1 MVKSVNAMKSGLY
14 EHIVNEFLSKDL
26 FDIDDKH
33 KHLSRLNDAD
43 SNDYL
48 AQYMYRVLSH
58 VLSEIKGDK
67 NGKTKIDKQI
77 EICNAIVDVLN
88 NYGIETQGLDI
99 SESAEKLMAVFDENL
114 SFDFSR
120 PDTPLSLGTLLTGT
134 RQDPSLVSQLKKEIL
149 SSDRVDIL
157 CSFIKWSGI
166 RILQEELKEFT
177 SRNGTELRI
186 ITTSYMGATD
196 AKAIEFL
203 ESLPNTTLKV
213 SYDSRRTRLHA
224 KAYLFERQTGFSSAY
239 IGSSNISNA
248 ALTDGLE
255 WNIKISQYEQSFQWA
270 KIKATFDTYWNDREF
285 ETYKKD
291 DKSRLI
297 KALQAEKYENNT
309 DFLMPNFDLT
319 PYPFQ
324 KEILESIWAERQLH
338 RNKHLIV
345 AATGTG
351 KTMIAAFDFK
361 KFRKEFF
368 ETHKREPRLLFIA
381 HREEI
386 LKQSLYIFRMV
397 LRDHN
402 YGDMMVGG
410 NIPATTGQIFASIQT
425 YNSKEIHGLLD
436 SEYFDYI
443 VVDEFHHAAA
453 PSYKSFLDH
462 VNPSC
467 LLGLTATPER
477 ADNLDVKKFFDNH
490 ITAEIRLPDAIDR
503 KLLCPFQYFGITDSV
518 DYSKLKWQR
527 GGYVQS
533 ELSDRYVSDDHRAKM
548 ICEKTVQ
555 TVLDIRN
562 VKGLGFCVSKAH
574 AEYMSEI
581 FNKYGIASE
590 YLTSDSSKDVRNSVQ
605 NKLLNKE
612 INFIFVVDLYNE
624 GVDIPEIDTVLFLRP
639 TESLTVFLQQLGRG
653 LRLSDDK
660 DCLTVLDFV
669 GQANKNYRFDLK
681 FKALIENIG
690 QDIAFEV
697 EQGFPHLPAG
707 CSIELERKS
716 KEYILDNISQVLNLR
731 RQTIVNRISSF
742 VADTGMELSF
752 ENFINYYNFDL
763 DDIYKKMC
771 WSRAL
776 AEAEII
782 DDFNEPDEK
791 QLTSGLRR
799 IQHIDDSSY
808 IDCVISCLIGKN
820 IDEGNLSEKE
830 RYYLTMFVLTI
841 WNKEKFS
848 SLKNAF
854 SKLVDNSTIYDEII
868 MLLEHKKSIIR
879 NISPEITLPYISSLR
894 LHSKY
899 TQAEAL
905 AGLGYFDLQ
914 KNHTIQTGV
923 LYIKDKKTDV
933 FFITLN
939 KNEKDYSPTTM
950 YNDYAINENL
960 FHWQSQASTR
970 IDSKTGQRYINHKGM
985 GHTILLFVRIN
996 KSVNSLAQPYYFL
1009 GPAEYVSHE
1018 GEKPINFVWRLKY
1031 PMPAHLLRETSR
1043 LVVG

>member
-1 MVKSVNAMKSGLY
+1 MKSGLY
-14 EHIVNEFLSKDL
+14 EHIVNEFLSKNL

-48 AQYMYRVLSH
+48 AQYLYRILSH
-58 VLSEIKGDK
+58 GLSEIKGDK

-77 EICNAIVDVLN
+77 EICNAIVDILKS
-88 NYGIETQGLDI
+88 YGIETHGLDI
-99 SESAEKLMAVFDENL
+99 SETAEKLMAVLDQNL
-114 SFDFSR
+114 GLDFSR
-120 PDTPLSLGTLLTGT
+120 PDTPLSLGALLTGT
-134 RQDPSLVSQLKKEIL
+134 RQDPSLISQLKKEIL
-149 SSDRVDIL
+149 SSDRVNIL

-177 SRNGTELRI
+177 SRKGSELRV

-196 AKAIEFL
+196 SKAIEFL
-203 ESLPNTTLKV
+203 ENLPNTSLKV
-213 SYDSRRTRLHA
+213 SYDTRRTRLHA

-255 WNIKISQYEQSFQWA
+255 WNIKISQYEQLFQWV

-285 ETYKKD
+285 ETYSKD

-297 KALQAEKYENNT
+297 KALQAEKYDNT
-309 DFLMPNFDLT
+309 TEFVMPNFDLT

-324 KEILESIWAERQLH
+324 REILESIWAERQLH

-361 KFRKEFF
+361 KFRHEFF
-368 ETHKREPRLLFIA
+368 EAHKREPYLLFVA

-386 LKQSLYIFRMV
+386 LKQSLYTFRMV
-397 LRDHN
+397 LRNHN
-402 YGDMMVGG
+402 FGDMMIDG
-410 NIPATTGQIFASIQT
+410 NVPTNTEQIFASIQT
-425 YNSKEIHGLLD
+425 YNSKEIHDLLD
-436 SEYFDYI
+436 SEYYDYI

-453 PSYKSFLDH
+453 PSYKLLLDH
-462 VNPSC
+462 VRPSC

-477 ADNLDVKKFFDNH
+477 ADNLDIKMFFDNH

-503 KLLCPFQYFGITDSV
+503 KLLCPFQYFGIADSV

-533 ELSDRYVSDDHRAKM
+533 ELSDLYLADNHRAEM

-555 TVLDIRN
+555 TVLDIRY
-562 VKGLGFCVSKAH
+562 VKGLGFCVSKVH
-574 AEYMSEI
+574 AEYMSGI
-581 FNKYGIASE
+581 FNKYGIPSE
-590 YLTSDSSKDVRNSVQ
+590 YLTSDSSKDVRSSVQ
-605 NKLLNKE
+605 KRLLNKE

-639 TESLTVFLQQLGRG
+639 TESLTIFLQQLGRG

-690 QDIAFEV
+690 QDIDLEI

-716 KEYILDNISQVLNLR
+716 KEYILDNISQALNLR

-752 ENFINYYNFDL
+752 ENFISYYNLDL

-782 DDFNEPDEK
+782 GGFNEPHEE

-799 IQHIDDSSY
+799 IQHIDDSNY
-808 IDCVISCLIGKN
+808 IDCVLRSLTGKSIN
-820 IDEGNLSEKE
+820 EEALSGKE

-841 WNKEKFS
+841 WNKDKFA
-848 SLKNAF
+848 SLKDAF
-854 SKLVDNSTIYDEII
+854 SKLLDNPVLYDEII
-868 MLLEHKKSIIR
+868 MLLKYKKSIIKT
-879 NISPEITLPYISSLR
+879 ISSDIALPYVSSLS
-894 LHSKY
+894 LHSRY

-905 AGLGYFDLQ
+905 AGVGYFDLQ
-914 KNHTIQTGV
+914 NNHTIQTGV

-970 IDSKTGQRYINHKGM
+970 IDSETGQRYINHIDKNQ
-985 GHTILLFVRIN
+985 TIILFVRVN
-996 KSVNSLAQPYYFL
+996 KSINSLSQPYYFL
-1009 GPAEYVSHE
+1009 GPVDYVSHE
-1018 GEKPINFVWRLKY
+1018 GEKPINFVWQLKY
-1031 PMPAHLLRETSR
+1031 PMPAHLLRETAR

>member
-1 MVKSVNAMKSGLY
+1 MKSGLY
-14 EHIVNEFLSKDL
+14 EHIVNEFLSKNL

-48 AQYMYRVLSH
+48 AQYLYRVLSH
-58 VLSEIKGDK
+58 GLSEIKGDK

-77 EICNAIVDVLN
+77 EICNAIVDILN
-88 NYGIETQGLDI
+88 SYGIETQGLDV
-99 SESAEKLMAVFDENL
+99 SETAEKLMAVLDENL

-120 PDTPLSLGTLLTGT
+120 PDTPLSLGALLTGT

-166 RILQEELKEFT
+166 RIIQEELKEFT
-177 SRNGTELRI
+177 SRKGSELRV

-196 AKAIEFL
+196 SKAIEFL
-203 ESLPNTTLKV
+203 ENLPNTALKI
-213 SYDSRRTRLHA
+213 SYDTRRTRLHA

-255 WNIKISQYEQSFQWA
+255 WNIKISQYEQPFQWA
-270 KIKATFDTYWNDREF
+270 KIRATFDTYWNDREF
-285 ETYKKD
+285 ETYTKND
-291 DKSRLI
+291 NSRLI
-297 KALQAEKYENNT
+297 KALQAEKFESNNE
-309 DFLMPNFDLT
+309 FVMPNFDLM

-324 KEILESIWAERQLH
+324 REILESIWAERQLYK
-338 RNKHLIV
+338 NKHLIV

-361 KFRKEFF
+361 KFRQDFF

-386 LKQSLYIFRMV
+386 LKQSLYTFRMV

-402 YGDMMVGG
+402 FGDIMVGG
-410 NIPATTGQIFASIQT
+410 NVPANTEQIFASIQT
-425 YNSKEIHGLLD
+425 YNSKEIHDLLD
-436 SEYFDYI
+436 SEYYDYI

-453 PSYKSFLDH
+453 PSYKLLLDH

-477 ADNLDVKKFFDNH
+477 ADNLDVKMFFDNH

-533 ELSDRYVSDDHRAKM
+533 ELNNLYVADNHRADM

-555 TVLDIRN
+555 TVLDIKN

-581 FNKYGIASE
+581 FTKYDIPSE

-605 NKLLNKE
+605 KRLLNKE

-624 GVDIPEIDTVLFLRP
+624 GIDIPEIDTVLFLRP
-639 TESLTVFLQQLGRG
+639 TESLTIFLQQLGRG
-653 LRLSDDK
+653 LRLSDGK

-681 FKALIENIG
+681 FKALIENIS
-690 QDIAFEV
+690 QDIALEI

-716 KEYILDNISQVLNLR
+716 KEYILDNISQTLNLR

-742 VADTGMELSF
+742 VTDTGMELSF
-752 ENFINYYNFDL
+752 ENFINYYNLDL

-782 DDFNEPDEK
+782 NGFNEPDEE

-799 IQHIDDSSY
+799 IEHIDDRSY
-808 IDCVISCLIGKN
+808 IDCVLKHLTGKN
-820 IDEGNLSEKE
+820 VDEETLSEKG

-841 WNKEKFS
+841 WNKEKFA
-848 SLKNAF
+848 SLKDAF
-854 SKLVDNSTIYDEII
+854 SKLLDNPVLYDEIT
-868 MLLEHKKSIIR
+868 MLLEYKKSIIR
-879 NISPEITLPYISSLR
+879 TISSDVTLPYISSLS
-894 LHSKY
+894 LHSRY

-905 AGLGYFDLQ
+905 AGFGYFDLQ
-914 KNHTIQTGV
+914 NNHTIQTGV

-970 IDSKTGQRYINHKGM
+970 IDSETGQRYINHIDKDQ
-985 GHTILLFVRIN
+985 TILLFVRVN
-996 KSVNSLAQPYYFL
+996 KSINSLSQPYYFL
-1009 GPAEYVSHE
+1009 GPVDYVSHE
-1018 GEKPINFVWRLKY
+1018 GEKPINFVWQLKY
-1031 PMPAHLLRETSR
+1031 PMPAHLLRETAR

>member
-1 MVKSVNAMKSGLY
+1 MTSINIYL
-14 EHIVNEFLSKDL
+14 
-26 FDIDDKH
+26 
-33 KHLSRLNDAD
+33 RLNDAD

-48 AQYMYRVLSH
+48 AQYLHRVLSH
-58 VLSEIKGDK
+58 ALSEIKADK
-67 NGKTKIDKQI
+67 NGKTKIDIQI
-77 EICNAIVDVLN
+77 ELCNEIVGILN
-88 NYGIETQGLDI
+88 RYGIETQGLDV
-99 SESAEKLMAVFDENL
+99 SETAEKLMAVLDEDP
-114 SFDFSR
+114 SVDFSR
-120 PDTPLSLGTLLTGT
+120 PDTPLSLGALLTGT

-177 SRNGTELRI
+177 SRKGSELRI

-196 AKAIEFL
+196 AKAIDFL
-203 ESLPNTTLKV
+203 ADLDRTTLKV
-213 SYDSRRTRLHA
+213 SYDTRRTRLHA

-255 WNIKISQYEQSFQWA
+255 WNLKLSQYEQPFQWA

-285 ETYKKD
+285 ETYNKD
-291 DKSRLI
+291 DKFRLI
-297 KALQAEKYENNT
+297 KALQAEKYDNNT
-309 DFLMPNFDLT
+309 EFVMPNFDLT

-324 KEILESIWAERQLH
+324 REILESIWTERQLH

-361 KFRKEFF
+361 KFRPEFF

-386 LKQSLYIFRMV
+386 LKQSLYTFRMV

-402 YGDMMVGG
+402 FGDMMVGG
-410 NIPATTGQIFASIQT
+410 NIPSSTEQIFASIQT
-425 YNSKEIHGLLD
+425 YNSREIHTLLE

-453 PSYKSFLDH
+453 PSYKSLLGH

-477 ADNLDVKKFFDNH
+477 ADNLDVKKYFDNH

-518 DYSKLKWQR
+518 DYSKLRWQR

-533 ELSDRYVSDDHRAKM
+533 ELSDRYLSDNHRAEM

-574 AEYMSEI
+574 AEYMSGI
-581 FNKYGIASE
+581 FNKYGIPSE
-590 YLTSDSSKDVRNSVQ
+590 YLTSDSSKDVRSSVQ
-605 NKLLNKE
+605 KRLLNKE

-639 TESLTVFLQQLGRG
+639 TESLTIFLQQLGRG

-690 QDIAFEV
+690 QDIAIEI

-716 KEYILDNISQVLNLR
+716 KEYILDNISHVLNLR
-731 RQTIVNRISSF
+731 RQTIVSRISSF
-742 VADTGMELSF
+742 VSDTGIELSF
-752 ENFINYYNFDL
+752 ENFINYYNLDL

-782 DDFNEPDEK
+782 DDFNDPDEK
-791 QLTSGLRR
+791 QLTGGLRR
-799 IQHIDDSSY
+799 IQHTDDSSY
-808 IDCVISCLIGKN
+808 IDFVLSRLNGKN
-820 IDEGNLSEKE
+820 LDEENLSEKE
-830 RYYLTMFVLTI
+830 RYYLTMLILTI
-841 WNKEKFS
+841 WNKEKFA
-848 SLKNAF
+848 SLKDAF
-854 SKLVDNSTIYDEII
+854 SKLLDNPVIYDEII
-868 MLLEHKKSIIR
+868 MLLEYKKSIIKT
-879 NISPEITLPYISSLR
+879 ISSKLTLPYVSSLN

-905 AGLGYFDLQ
+905 AGIGYFNLQ
-914 KNHTIQTGV
+914 NNHTIQTGV
-923 LYIKDKKTDV
+923 LYIKYKKTDV

-970 IDSKTGQRYINHKGM
+970 VASETE
-985 GHTILLFVRIN
+985 
-996 KSVNSLAQPYYFL
+996 
-1009 GPAEYVSHE
+1009 AEIH
-1018 GEKPINFVWRLKY
+1018 
-1031 PMPAHLLRETSR
+1031 
-1043 LVVG
+1043 

>member
-1 MVKSVNAMKSGLY
+1 VNVDAMKSGLY
-14 EHIVNEFLSKDL
+14 EHIVNEFLSKNL
-26 FDIDDKH
+26 FDIDNKH

-48 AQYMYRVLSH
+48 AQYLYRVLSH
-58 VLSEIKGDK
+58 AFSEIKGDK
-67 NGKTKIDKQI
+67 AGKTKIDKQI
-77 EICNAIVDVLN
+77 ELCNEIVDILSR
-88 NYGIETQGLDI
+88 YGIETQGLDV
-99 SESAEKLMAVFDENL
+99 SETAEKLMAVLDENL
-114 SFDFSR
+114 SVDFSR
-120 PDTPLSLGTLLTGT
+120 PDTPLSLGALLTGT

-177 SRNGTELRI
+177 SRKGSELRV

-196 AKAIEFL
+196 SKAIEFL
-203 ESLPNTTLKV
+203 EGLPHTILKV
-213 SYDSRRTRLHA
+213 SYDTRRTRLHA

-255 WNIKISQYEQSFQWA
+255 WNIKISQYEQPFQWA

-285 ETYKKD
+285 EIYNKD
-291 DKSRLI
+291 DKPRLI
-297 KALQAEKYENNT
+297 KALQAEKDKNNT
-309 DFLMPNFDLT
+309 EFVMPNFDLA

-324 KEILESIWAERQLH
+324 KEILESIWAERQLN

-361 KFRKEFF
+361 KFRQEFF
-368 ETHKREPRLLFIA
+368 EAHKREPRLLFIA

-386 LKQSLYIFRMV
+386 LKQSLYTFRMV

-402 YGDMMVGG
+402 FGDMMVGE
-410 NIPATTGQIFASIQT
+410 NIPANTEQIFASIQT
-425 YNSKEIHGLLD
+425 YNSKEIHTLLE

-453 PSYKSFLDH
+453 PSYQLLLDH

-533 ELSDRYVSDDHRAKM
+533 ELSELYTADDHRAEM

-555 TVLDIRN
+555 TVLDIKN

-574 AEYMSEI
+574 AEYMSGL
-581 FNKYGIASE
+581 FNKYGIPSE
-590 YLTSDSSKDVRNSVQ
+590 YLISDSSKDVRRSVQ
-605 NKLLNKE
+605 KRLLNKE

-639 TESLTVFLQQLGRG
+639 TESLTIFLQQLGRG

-690 QDIAFEV
+690 QDIASEI

-716 KEYILDNISQVLNLR
+716 KKYILDNISQVLNLR

-742 VADTGMELSF
+742 VADTGIEVSF
-752 ENFINYYNFDL
+752 ENFITYYNLDL

-771 WSRAL
+771 WSRGL

-808 IDCVISCLIGKN
+808 IDCVLRHLIGRN
-820 IDEGNLSEKE
+820 LDEETLSEKE
-830 RYYLTMFVLTI
+830 RYYLTMFILTI

-848 SLKNAF
+848 SLKEAF
-854 SKLVDNSTIYDEII
+854 CKLLDNPVIYNEII
-868 MLLEHKKSIIR
+868 MLLGYKKSIIR
-879 NISPEITLPYISSLR
+879 SISPEISLPYVSSLC

-914 KNHTIQTGV
+914 TNHTVQAGV
-923 LYIKDKKTDV
+923 LPIKDKKTDV

-950 YNDYAINENL
+950 YNDYAINENM

-970 IDSKTGQRYINHKGM
+970 VDSKTGQRYINHKDM
-985 GHTILLFVRIN
+985 GQTILLFVRVN
-996 KSVNSLAQPYYFL
+996 KRINSLVQPYYFL
-1009 GPAEYVSHE
+1009 GPVEYVSHE
-1018 GEKPINFVWRLKY
+1018 GEKPINFVWQLKY
-1031 PMPAHLLRETSR
+1031 PMPAHLLRETAR
-1043 LVVG
+1043 LIVG

>member
-1 MVKSVNAMKSGLY
+1 MKAGLY
-14 EHIVNEFLSKDL
+14 EHIVNRYLSNNL
-26 FDIDDKH
+26 FNIDDKR
-33 KHLSRLNDAD
+33 KHLSLLNDAD

-48 AQYMYRVLSH
+48 AQYLYRVLSQG
-58 VLSEIKGDK
+58 LSEIKGDK
-67 NGKTKIDKQI
+67 SGKSKVDKQI
-77 EICNAIVDVLN
+77 EICNEIIGTLRN
-88 NYGIETQGLDI
+88 NGIETQGLDV
-99 SESAEKLMAVFDENL
+99 SRNAEKLMAVMDEAVNHDIL
-114 SFDFSR
+114 R
-120 PDTPLSLGTLLTGT
+120 PDTPLAIGALLTGT

-149 SSDRVDIL
+149 SSDEVDIL

-177 SRNGTELRI
+177 SKKGCILRV

-213 SYDSRRTRLHA
+213 SYDTRRTRLHA

-255 WNIKISQYEQSFQWA
+255 WNIKISQYEQPFQWD

-285 ETYKKD
+285 ESYNAD
-291 DKSRLI
+291 DKPRLI
-297 KALQAEKYENNT
+297 RALQAEKYDNNA
-309 DFLMPNFDLT
+309 DEFAMPNFDLS

-324 KEILESIWAERQLH
+324 REILEAIWAERQLQK

-351 KTMIAAFDFK
+351 KTIIAAFDFK
-361 KFRKEFF
+361 NFRQQFVEKHKKE
-368 ETHKREPRLLFIA
+368 PLLMFIA

-386 LKQSLYIFRMV
+386 LKQSLYTFRMV

-402 YGDMMVGG
+402 FGDMMVGG
-410 NIPATTGQIFASIQT
+410 NVPEQTEQIFVSIQT
-425 YNSKEIHGLLD
+425 YNSKELHNLQD
-436 SEYFDYI
+436 TNYYDYI

-453 PSYKSFLDH
+453 PSYQLLLDH
-462 VNPSC
+462 VEPKC

-477 ADNLDVKKFFDNH
+477 ADNLNVKKYFDDH

-518 DYSKLKWQR
+518 DYSRVKWQR
-527 GGYVQS
+527 GGYAQN
-533 ELSDRYVSDDHRAKM
+533 ELSDIYVADNHRAKM
-548 ICEKTVQ
+548 ICEKTIQ
-555 TVLDIRN
+555 TVLDINN

-574 AEYMSEI
+574 AEYMSRI
-581 FNKYGIASE
+581 FNE
-590 YLTSDSSKDVRNSVQ
+590 YSIPSNFLTSDSSKDERSSIQ
-605 NKLLNKE
+605 RKLLNKE

-653 LRLSDDK
+653 LRLSDGK

-681 FKALIENIG
+681 FKALIENTD
-690 QDIAFEV
+690 QNIASEI

-731 RQTIVNRISSF
+731 RNTIVNRISSF
-742 VADTGMELSF
+742 VADTGMSLSF
-752 ENFINYYNFDL
+752 ENFMEYYDLEL
-763 DDIYKKMC
+763 DDIYKKLC

-776 AEAEII
+776 EEAGLIA
-782 DDFNEPDEK
+782 DFNEADEEK
-791 QLTSGLRR
+791 LTSGLRR
-799 IQHIDDSSY
+799 IQHIDDGNY
-808 IDCVISCLIGKN
+808 IDCILKHLNSKN
-820 IDEGNLSEKE
+820 INEDDLSERE
-830 RYYLTMFVLTI
+830 RRYLIMFMLTI
-841 WNKEKFS
+841 WNKEKFDC
-848 SLKNAF
+848 LEDAF
-854 SKLVDNSTIYDEII
+854 SKLLDNPTIFNEII
-868 MLLEHKKSIIR
+868 MLLKYKKNIIK
-879 NISPEITLPYISSLR
+879 IIPPDIELPYVSSLGLYSR
-894 LHSKY
+894 Y

-905 AGLGYFDLQ
+905 SGLGYFDLQ
-914 KNHTIQTGV
+914 KNHTVQSGV
-923 LYIKDKKTDV
+923 LHIKDKKTDV

-950 YNDYAINENL
+950 YKDYAISETL

-970 IDSKTGQRYINHKGM
+970 VDSETGQRYINHKVN
-985 GHTILLFVRIN
+985 GHTILLFVRVS
-996 KSVNSLAQPYYFL
+996 KSINSLAQPYYFL
-1009 GPAEYVSHE
+1009 GPVDYVSHE
-1018 GEKPINFVWRLKY
+1018 GEKPISFLWQLKY
-1031 PMPAHLLRETSR
+1031 PMPAHLLRETAR
-1043 LVVG
+1043 LIVG

>member
-1 MVKSVNAMKSGLY
+1 MNVGAMKSGLY
-14 EHIVNEFLSKDL
+14 EHIVNKFLSENL
-26 FDIDDKH
+26 FNIDDKH
-33 KHLSRLNDAD
+33 KHLSRLNDSD

-48 AQYMYRVLSH
+48 AQYLYRVLSH
-58 VLSEIKGDK
+58 ALSEIKSDK
-67 NGKTKIDKQI
+67 SGKTKIDIQI
-77 EICNAIVDVLN
+77 ELCNEILDILN
-88 NYGIETQGLDI
+88 RYDIETQGLDV
-99 SESAEKLMAVFDENL
+99 SETAEKLMAVLDENL
-114 SFDFSR
+114 SVDFSR
-120 PDTPLSLGTLLTGT
+120 PDTPLSLGALLTGT

-166 RILQEELKEFT
+166 RILLEELKEFT
-177 SRNGTELRI
+177 SRKGSELRV

-196 AKAIEFL
+196 SKAIEFL
-203 ESLPNTTLKV
+203 ETLPNTTLKV
-213 SYDSRRTRLHA
+213 SYDTRRTRLHA

-255 WNIKISQYEQSFQWA
+255 WNIKISQYEQPFQWA

-291 DKSRLI
+291 NKSRLI
-297 KALQAEKYENNT
+297 KALQAEKHDNNT
-309 DFLMPNFDLT
+309 DFVMPNFDLT

-324 KEILESIWAERQLH
+324 KEILESIWAERQLR

-361 KFRKEFF
+361 KFRQEFF
-368 ETHKREPRLLFIA
+368 ASHKREPRLLFIA

-386 LKQSLYIFRMV
+386 LKQSLYTFRMV

-402 YGDMMVGG
+402 FGDMMFGG
-410 NIPATTGQIFASIQT
+410 NIPSNTEQIFASIQT
-425 YNSKEIHGLLD
+425 YNSKEIHTLLE

-453 PSYKSFLDH
+453 PNYKTLLVH

-477 ADNLDVKKFFDNH
+477 TDNLDVKKFFDNH

-518 DYSKLKWQR
+518 DYSTLKWQR

-533 ELSDRYVSDDHRAKM
+533 ELSELYTADENRAKL
-548 ICEKTVQ
+548 ICEKTID

-562 VKGLGFCVSKAH
+562 AKGLGFCVSKAH
-574 AEYMSEI
+574 AKYMSEI
-581 FNKYGIASE
+581 FNKNNIPSE
-590 YLTSDSSKDVRNSVQ
+590 YLTSDSSKDARSSVQ
-605 NKLLNKE
+605 KRLLNKE

-639 TESLTVFLQQLGRG
+639 TESLTIFLQQLGRG

-690 QDIAFEV
+690 QDIALEI
-697 EQGFPHLPAG
+697 EQGFPHMPAG
-707 CSIELERKS
+707 CNIELERKS
-716 KEYILDNISQVLNLR
+716 KEYILDNISHVLNLR
-731 RQTIVNRISSF
+731 RQTIVKRISSF

-752 ENFINYYNFDL
+752 ENFINYYNLDL

-771 WSRAL
+771 WSRGL
-776 AEAEII
+776 AEAGII
-782 DDFNEPDEK
+782 DNFNEPDEEK
-791 QLTSGLRR
+791 LTSGLRR
-799 IQHIDDSSY
+799 IQHIDDSNY
-808 IDCVISCLIGKN
+808 IDCVLRHLNVNN
-820 IDEGNLSEKE
+820 IEEATLSEKE
-830 RYYLTMFVLTI
+830 RYHLTMFILTI
-841 WNKEKFS
+841 WNKEEFA
-848 SLKNAF
+848 SLNDAF
-854 SKLVDNSTIYDEII
+854 SKLLDNPVIYDEII
-868 MLLEHKKSIIR
+868 MLLEYKKSIIKA
-879 NISPEITLPYISSLR
+879 ISPELILPYVSSLS

-914 KNHTIQTGV
+914 NNHTVQSGV
-923 LYIKDKKTDV
+923 LPIMDKKTDV

-950 YNDYAINENL
+950 YNDYAINETL
-960 FHWQSQASTR
+960 FHWQSQASSR
-970 IDSKTGQRYINHKGM
+970 VDSKTAQRYINHKNM
-985 GHTILLFVRIN
+985 GQTILLFVRIN
-996 KSVNSLAQPYYFL
+996 KKINSLAQPYYFL
-1009 GPAEYVSHE
+1009 GPVEYVSHE
-1018 GEKPINFVWRLKY
+1018 GEKPISFIWKLKY
-1031 PMPAHLLRETSR
+1031 PMPAHLLRETAR
-1043 LVVG
+1043 LIVG

>member
-1 MVKSVNAMKSGLY
+1 MKSGLY
-14 EHIVNEFLSKDL
+14 EHIVNEFLSENL
-26 FDIDDKH
+26 FNIDDKH

-48 AQYMYRVLSH
+48 AQYLYRVLSH
-58 VLSEIKGDK
+58 GLSEIKGDK
-67 NGKTKIDKQI
+67 NGKTKIDRQI
-77 EICNAIVDVLN
+77 ELCNEIVDILN
-88 NYGIETQGLDI
+88 RYGIETQGLDV
-99 SESAEKLMAVFDENL
+99 SETAEKLMAVLDENL
-114 SFDFSR
+114 SVDFSR
-120 PDTPLSLGTLLTGT
+120 PDTPLSLGALLTGT
-134 RQDPSLVSQLKKEIL
+134 RQDPSLVSQLKIEIL
-149 SSDRVDIL
+149 SSDKVDIL

-177 SRNGTELRI
+177 SRKGSELRV

-196 AKAIEFL
+196 SKAIDFL

-213 SYDSRRTRLHA
+213 SYDTRRTRLHA

-255 WNIKISQYEQSFQWA
+255 WNIKTSQYEQPFQWA

-285 ETYKKD
+285 ETYRKD

-297 KALQAEKYENNT
+297 KALQAEKYDNNSE
-309 DFLMPNFDLT
+309 FVMPNFDLM
-319 PYPFQ
+319 PYLFQ
-324 KEILESIWAERQLH
+324 KEILESIWAERQLN
-338 RNKHLIV
+338 RTKHLIV

-386 LKQSLYIFRMV
+386 LKQSLYTFRMV

-402 YGDMMVGG
+402 FGDMMVGG
-410 NIPATTGQIFASIQT
+410 KIPANTEQIFSSIQT
-425 YNSKEIHGLLD
+425 YNTKEIHDLLD

-443 VVDEFHHAAA
+443 IVDEFHHAAA
-453 PSYKSFLDH
+453 PSYKSLLDH
-462 VNPSC
+462 VTPSC

-477 ADNLDVKKFFDNH
+477 ADNLDVKTFFDNH

-527 GGYVQS
+527 GGYIQS
-533 ELSDRYVSDDHRAKM
+533 ELSKLYTADNHRAEM

-562 VKGLGFCVSKAH
+562 TKGLGFCVSKAH
-574 AEYMSEI
+574 AEYMSGI
-581 FNKYGIASE
+581 FNKYGIPSE
-590 YLTSDSSKDVRNSVQ
+590 HLTSDSTKDVRSSVQ
-605 NKLLNKE
+605 KMLLNKE

-639 TESLTVFLQQLGRG
+639 TESLTIFLQQLGRG

-681 FKALIENIG
+681 FKTLIENIG
-690 QDIAFEV
+690 QDIALEI

-716 KEYILDNISQVLNLR
+716 KEYILDNISQALNLR

-742 VADTGMELSF
+742 VADTEMELSF
-752 ENFINYYNFDL
+752 ENFIDYYNLEL
-763 DDIYKKMC
+763 DDLYKKMC
-771 WSRAL
+771 WSRAR

-782 DDFNEPDEK
+782 NNFDEPDEEK
-791 QLTSGLRR
+791 LTSGLRR

-808 IDCVISCLIGKN
+808 IDCVLRHLAAKN
-820 IDEGNLSEKE
+820 LNEDILSEKE
-830 RYYLTMFVLTI
+830 RYYLTMFILTI
-841 WNKEKFS
+841 WNKEKFA
-848 SLKNAF
+848 SLKDAF
-854 SKLVDNSTIYDEII
+854 SKLLDNPIIYDEII
-868 MLLEHKKSIIR
+868 MLLEYKKNVIR
-879 NISPEITLPYISSLR
+879 TISPEITLPYVSSLR

-914 KNHTIQTGV
+914 NNHTVQAGV
-923 LYIKDKKTDV
+923 LPIKDKKTDV

-950 YNDYAINENL
+950 YNDYAINETL

-970 IDSKTGQRYINHKGM
+970 VDSKTGQRYINHKDM
-985 GHTILLFVRIN
+985 GQTILLFVRVN
-996 KSVNSLAQPYYFL
+996 KSINSLAQPYYFL
-1009 GPAEYVSHE
+1009 GPVEYVSHE
-1018 GEKPINFVWRLKY
+1018 GEKPINFVWSLKY
-1031 PMPAHLLRETSR
+1031 PMPAHLLRETAR
-1043 LVVG
+1043 LIVG

>member
-1 MVKSVNAMKSGLY
+1 MKSGLY
-14 EHIVNEFLSKDL
+14 EHIVNGYLSENL

-48 AQYMYRVLSH
+48 AQYLYRVLSH
-58 VLSEIKGDK
+58 GLSEIKNDK

-77 EICNAIVDVLN
+77 EICNAVVDILN
-88 NYGIETQGLDI
+88 RYGIETKGLDV
-99 SESAEKLMAVFDENL
+99 SETAEKLMAVLDENR
-114 SFDFSR
+114 SVDFSR
-120 PDTPLSLGTLLTGT
+120 PDTPLSLGALLTGT

-157 CSFIKWSGI
+157 CSFIKWSGV

-177 SRNGTELRI
+177 SRKGSELRV

-196 AKAIEFL
+196 SKAIEFL

-213 SYDSRRTRLHA
+213 SYDTRRTRLHA

-255 WNIKISQYEQSFQWA
+255 WNLKISQYEQPFQWA

-297 KALQAEKYENNT
+297 KALQAEKYNNNT
-309 DFLMPNFDLT
+309 EFVMPNFDLT

-338 RNKHLIV
+338 KNKHLIV

-361 KFRKEFF
+361 KFRQEFF
-368 ETHKREPRLLFIA
+368 EVYEKEPRLLFIA

-386 LKQSLYIFRMV
+386 LKQSLYTFRMV

-402 YGDMMVGG
+402 FGDMMVAG
-410 NIPATTGQIFASIQT
+410 NVPTNTEQVFASIQT
-425 YNSKEIHGLLD
+425 YNSKEIHDLLD
-436 SEYFDYI
+436 SEYYDYI

-453 PSYKSFLDH
+453 PSYKALLDH

-477 ADNLDVKKFFDNH
+477 ADGLDVKMFFDNH
-490 ITAEIRLPDAIDR
+490 VTAEIRLPDAIDR

-533 ELSDRYVSDDHRAKM
+533 ELSDLYTTDNHRAEM

-555 TVLDIRN
+555 TVLDIKN
-562 VKGLGFCVSKAH
+562 VKGLGFCISKAH
-574 AEYMSEI
+574 AEYMSGI
-581 FNKYGIASE
+581 FNKCGIPSE
-590 YLTSDSSKDVRNSVQ
+590 YLTSDSSKDVRSSVQ
-605 NKLLNKE
+605 KRLLHKE

-653 LRLSDDK
+653 LRLTDDK

-690 QDIAFEV
+690 PDIALEI

-716 KEYILDNISQVLNLR
+716 KEYILDNISQALNLR

-742 VADTGMELSF
+742 VSDTGMELSF
-752 ENFINYYNFDL
+752 ENFIIYYNLDF

-776 AEAEII
+776 AEAGMI
-782 DDFNEPDEK
+782 DNFNDPDEE

-808 IDCVISCLIGKN
+808 INCVLSHLAAKN
-820 IDEGNLSEKE
+820 IDEEALSEKE
-830 RYYLTMFVLTI
+830 RFSLTMFILTI
-841 WNKEKFS
+841 WNKEKFA
-848 SLKNAF
+848 SLKDAF
-854 SKLVDNSTIYDEII
+854 SKLLANPVIYNEII
-868 MLLEHKKSIIR
+868 MLLEYKKTIIKT
-879 NISPEITLPYISSLR
+879 ISPEITLPYVSSLSLYSR
-894 LHSKY
+894 Y
-899 TQAEAL
+899 TQAEML

-914 KNHTIQTGV
+914 NNHTIQTGV

-939 KNEKDYSPTTM
+939 KNEKDYSPTTL

-960 FHWQSQASTR
+960 FHWQSQTSTR
-970 IDSKTGQRYINHKGM
+970 IDSKTGQRYINHKDKD
-985 GHTILLFVRIN
+985 HTILLFVRIH
-996 KSVNSLAQPYYFL
+996 KSVNSLSQPYYFL

-1018 GEKPINFVWRLKY
+1018 GEKPINFVWHLKY
-1031 PMPAHLLRETSR
+1031 SMPAHLLRETAR